1 MGARHRRGNQFLNG
15 AQKYNRLHCKL
26 DFPLRQCLTQLAAHF
41 SCLWMWATAECLPC
55 ARAGT
60 ELRVGLLPTITVPI
74 NWNIHLLERLWSS
87 QVREWSALCIHYFS
101 GEGALL
107 CAFYSLTESV
117 CLACSCFF
125 FFSSFRRGGG
135 QGDRNW
141 HYWKQFHKGPG
152 PVSSLF
158 FSISGCTTALGSLR
172 LLGMETYL
180 SNK

>member
-87 QVREWSALCIHYFS
+87 QVREWSAVCIHYFS

-125 FFSSFRRGGG
+125 FFSSFRRGGVRETG
-135 QGDRNW
+135 TGIIENSSI
-141 HYWKQFHKGPG
+141 KALGQFHHC
-152 PVSSLF
+152 SSTF
-158 FSISGCTTALGSLR
+158 QAVPWHWAASDCWGWGHT
-172 LLGMETYL
+172 
-180 SNK
+180 